1 MRSEAVFNH
10 IFKILGRTRGSWVE
24 QNIGAAWL
32 ATWNYVYGII
42 EKLSTLAFVFVFQL
56 ISSLFT
62 LLIEGQKLALITL
75 FSTKDSFNCWRHKN
89 GGKGIFA
96 ANYFQLD
103 KVENLLVSHCEVYHE
118 RTKGRKWM
126 LHKRD
131 KAYQNSAL
139 CSLFY
144 LLFLVDISVIV
155 IVLGSSEQEGA
166 LPTREM
172 PWIIG

>member
-1 MRSEAVFNH
+1 
-10 IFKILGRTRGSWVE
+10 
-24 QNIGAAWL
+24 
-32 ATWNYVYGII
+32 
-42 EKLSTLAFVFVFQL
+42 
-56 ISSLFT
+56 
-62 LLIEGQKLALITL
+62 
-75 FSTKDSFNCWRHKN
+75 
-89 GGKGIFA
+89 
-96 ANYFQLD
+96 
-103 KVENLLVSHCEVYHE
+103 
-118 RTKGRKWM
+118 M